1 MNDRTR
7 VLPPFAILVAISAIG
22 PLSLNIF
29 IPSMPGL
36 QDEFGIPY
44 GKAQLTLTLY
54 LIGMAACQL
63 VYGPLSDRVGRRPML
78 LGGMALF
85 VGASLMAAI
94 APSIHVLIAAR
105 LL

>member
-1 MNDRTR
+1 MRRAMNDRTR

-44 GKAQLTLTLY
+44 GKAQLTLTLF
-54 LIGMAACQL
+54 LIGMAILLNVSQHASSANGGTQ
-63 VYGPLSDRVGRRPML
+63 VLS
-78 LGGMALF
+78 MAT
-85 VGASLMAAI
+85 AKPDA
-94 APSIHVLIAAR
+94 
-105 LL
+105 

>member
-44 GKAQLTLTLY
+44 GKAQLTLTLF
-54 LIGMAACQL
+54 LIGMAVCQL
-63 VYGPLSDRVGRRPML
+63 IYGPISDRVGRRPML
-78 LGGMALF
+78 LGGMAVF
-85 VGASLMAAI
+85 VLASVLAAL
-94 APSIHVLIAAR
+94 APSLTCA
-105 LL
+105 